1 MTLKP
6 LHLTDHERDMIADMK
21 RAMPPLDDDIDS
33 FTEEDQALQDRDD
46 LNIAVEEH
54 YEAYLEQRSER

>member
-6 LHLTDHERDMIADMK
+6 LQMTDQERELIK
-21 RAMPPLDDDIDS
+21 AMPVQYNEFFDD
-33 FTEEDQALQDRDD
+33 EDEALQDRDD

-54 YEAYLEQRSER
+54 YEAYLEQRAER